1 MASAGEAS
9 RIRRLTDDPVVV
21 CENGPYATRTFA
33 PCGIMFKVEVS
44 YRGLIVVGLALI
56 TLWALLRLWPVLLL
70 VITSFIVMAALL
82 PYVEWMVKHGINRVV
97 AVLMVILFIL
107 IGLGSMVAIV
117 APAVFDEFRDLRSN
131 LPEYAAD
138 VEKLGADLGFDT
150 ERWNLPERAEEIEW
164 TNLISGSQAVDFGQR
179 VAFGVFTGFTILV
192 LAAYLLVDT
201 HRMRR
206 FLFRFIPDERK
217 PDAEH
222 FLKALAR
229 VVGGYVRGQL
239 ITSAIIGLFTT
250 AVLLIV
256 GVPNAVAFGVL
267 AAFADIIPLV
277 GAFIAVI
284 PPVLAA
290 FQESPTQAL
299 IVLGALLAYQQF
311 EDRYLVPRV
320 YGQTLNLPAIIVLIA
335 ILVGAEL
342 MGIAGVLLA
351 LPAAAAG
358 RVVLD
363 YYLDRREGE
372 PFVADDLGRT
382 VLAPDD
388 PEERRRH
395 SQPEG
400 DPGPAA

>member
-1 MASAGEAS
+1 
-9 RIRRLTDDPVVV
+9 
-21 CENGPYATRTFA
+21 
-33 PCGIMFKVEVS
+33 MFKVEVS
-44 YRGLIVVGLALI
+44 YRGLVVVGLALI
-56 TLWALLRLWPVLLL
+56 TLWALLRLWPVVLL

-82 PYVEWMVKHGINRVV
+82 PYVEWMVKRGMNRVV
-97 AVLMVILFIL
+97 AVLFVILFIL
-107 IGLGSMVAIV
+107 VGLGSMVAVV
-117 APAVFDEFRDLRSN
+117 APAVFDEFRDLRAN

-164 TNLISGSQAVDFGQR
+164 TSLISGSQAVDFGQR

-192 LAAYLLVDT
+192 LSAYLLVDT
-201 HRMRR
+201 RRMRT

-222 FLKALAR
+222 FLQALAR

-239 ITSAIIGLFTT
+239 ITSAVIGVFTMV
-250 AVLLIV
+250 VLLIV

-284 PPVLAA
+284 PPTLAA

-311 EDRYLVPRV
+311 EDRYLVPKV

-335 ILVGAEL
+335 VLVGAEL

-363 YYLDRREGE
+363 YYLDRREGG
-372 PFVADDLGRT
+372 PFTADDEGRSI
-382 VLAPDD
+382 LAPDD
-388 PEERRRH
+388 PEERIPH
-395 SQPEG
+395 PLPEPEPDSSG
-400 DPGPAA
+400 

>member
-1 MASAGEAS
+1 
-9 RIRRLTDDPVVV
+9 
-21 CENGPYATRTFA
+21 
-33 PCGIMFKVEVS
+33 MFKVEVS
-44 YRGLIVVGLALI
+44 YRGLVVVGLALI
-56 TLWALLRLWPVLLL
+56 TLWALLRVWPVVLV

-82 PYVEWMVKHGINRVV
+82 PYVEWMVRHGMNRIV
-97 AVLMVILFIL
+97 AVLLVILFIIL
-107 IGLGSMVAIV
+107 GIGSMVAIV
-117 APAVFDEFRDLRSN
+117 APAVFDEFRDLRAN
-131 LPEYAAD
+131 LPDYAAD

-150 ERWNLPERAEEIEW
+150 DRWNLPERAEEIEW
-164 TNLISGSQAVDFGQR
+164 DNVISGSQAVDFGQR
-179 VAFGVFTGFTILV
+179 VAFGVFTGFTVLV

-201 HRMRR
+201 YRMRQ

-229 VVGGYVRGQL
+229 VVGGYVRGQM
-239 ITSAIIGLFTT
+239 ITSGIIGVFTT
-250 AVLLIV
+250 VVLLIV

-311 EDRYLVPRV
+311 EDRYLVPKV
-320 YGQTLNLPAIIVLIA
+320 YGQTLNLPAIIVLVA
-335 ILVGAEL
+335 VLVGAEL
-342 MGIAGVLLA
+342 MGIVGVLLA

-363 YYLDRREGE
+363 YYLDRREGV
-372 PFVADDLGRT
+372 PFRPDDEGRSIM
-382 VLAPDD
+382 APDD
-388 PEERRRH
+388 PAARPEQSPREPGADAEDMV
-395 SQPEG
+395 QP
-400 DPGPAA
+400 